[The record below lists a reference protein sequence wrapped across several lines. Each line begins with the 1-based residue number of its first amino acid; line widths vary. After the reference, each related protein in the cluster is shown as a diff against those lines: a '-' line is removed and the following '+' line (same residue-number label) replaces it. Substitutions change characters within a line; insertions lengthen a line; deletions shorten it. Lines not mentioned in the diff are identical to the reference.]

1 MAELLFQDLSQE
13 NLVAKTADTA
23 LRRLEEVGI
32 SALQICEPE
41 KECPE
46 IKTPMIEC
54 ANSNRNNQATL
65 LLWDTG
71 WLGLGFCML
80 ISDLI

>member
-32 SALQICEPE
+32 SAL
-41 KECPE
+41 
-46 IKTPMIEC
+46 
-54 ANSNRNNQATL
+54 
-65 LLWDTG
+65 
-71 WLGLGFCML
+71 
-80 ISDLI
+80 